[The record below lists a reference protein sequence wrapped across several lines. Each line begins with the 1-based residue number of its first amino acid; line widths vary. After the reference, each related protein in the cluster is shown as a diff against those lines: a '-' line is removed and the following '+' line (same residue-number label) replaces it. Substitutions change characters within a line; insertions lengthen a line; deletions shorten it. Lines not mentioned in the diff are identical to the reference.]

1 MNHRVNLKLAKELK
15 EAVDKDE
22 LLVDNPNDWKN
33 ELSWWFFEAD
43 YDEVKEMTWLTTIDT
58 SVDFEGL
65 IKYIEQLIQ
74 LHKTGFEG
82 KSVDGNFYLK
92 QPDGKYYSVNTM
104 TYLEETNV

>member
-1 MNHRVNLKLAKELK
+1 MPNEQLIE
-15 EAVDKDE
+15 EAVNKDE

-43 YDEVKEMTWLTTIDT
+43 YDEVKEMIWLTTKDT

-65 IKYIEQLIQ
+65 IKYIGQLIQ

-82 KSVDGNFYLK
+82 KIVDENFYLK

-104 TYLEETNV
+104 TYLDDTK